1 MKIGIVG
8 LPFSG
13 KTTLFN
19 ALTGAAA
26 DPAAMTGG
34 KRDAQHA
41 IVKVPDERLDRL
53 DDIFQPKK
61 KTPATIEYIDISG
74 LSADEQK
81 KGGFSDQFLGQLRTV
96 DAVLVIAAAFHNDNV
111 PHPLNSINIHRDF
124 NLVQEEFILSDL
136 AIIENR
142 LQRLEKE
149 MRVRKTDLHV
159 KEQHVLDRCKTA
171 IDNLQPL
178 RTLEFAP
185 DEEILIRGYQFLSL
199 KPHILVPNI
208 DEKEISHSD
217 TMTEQLA
224 AWGKIP
230 KTAVLPI
237 SAQIEMEIQ
246 QLSEE
251 EAEVFRQDAGIQQPA
266 MNRLLRTSY
275 ELLGLLSFFTVGED
289 EVRAWTIHKN
299 TLAPQAAGEIHS
311 DIERGFIRAEV
322 VHYDDFIARGT
333 MAKCRAEAVLRLEG
347 KEYVVKDGDI
357 INFRF
362 AI

>member
-26 DPAAMTGG
+26 DPAASAG
-34 KRDAQHA
+34 KREAQHA
-41 IVKVPDERLDRL
+41 IVKVPAERLDKL
-53 DDIFQPKK
+53 DAIYQPKK
-61 KTPATIEYIDISG
+61 KTPATIEYIDLSG

-81 KGGFSDQFLGQLRTV
+81 KGCFSDQFLGQLRTV

-111 PHPLNSINIHRDF
+111 PHPLNSINLQRDF

-136 AIIENR
+136 GIIENR
-142 LQRLEKE
+142 LQRLGKE
-149 MRVRKTDLHV
+149 MRVRKTDQHV
-159 KEQHVLDRCKTA
+159 KEEHILQRCKSA
-171 IDNLQPL
+171 IDALKPL
-178 RTLEFAP
+178 RTLAFAP

-208 DEKEISHSD
+208 DEQEIGRSEAIAAD
-217 TMTEQLA
+217 LA
-224 AWGKIP
+224 EWAAIP

-237 SAQIEMEIQ
+237 SARIEMEIQ
-246 QLSEE
+246 QLSDE
-251 EAEVFRQDAGIQQPA
+251 EAELFRQDAGILQPA
-266 MNRLLRTSY
+266 MDRLLRTSY

-289 EVRAWTIHKN
+289 EVRAWTIRGN

-347 KEYVVKDGDI
+347 KEYIVKDGDI

-362 AI
+362 AV

>member
-19 ALTGAAA
+19 ALTGATA
-26 DPAAMTGG
+26 DPAASAG
-34 KRDAQHA
+34 KREAQHA
-41 IVKVPDERLDRL
+41 IVKVPDERLDKL
-53 DDIFQPKK
+53 DAIYQPKK
-61 KTPATIEYIDISG
+61 KTPATIEYIDLSG

-96 DAVLVIAAAFHNDNV
+96 DAVLVIAAAFNNENV
-111 PHPLNSINIHRDF
+111 PHPLNSINLQRDF
-124 NLVQEEFILSDL
+124 KLVQEEFILSDL
-136 AIIENR
+136 GIIENR

-159 KEQHVLDRCKTA
+159 KEEQVLQRCKSA
-171 IDNLQPL
+171 IDALQPL
-178 RTLEFAP
+178 RTLSFAP

-208 DEKEISHSD
+208 DEQEIGRSD
-217 TMTEQLA
+217 AIATELA
-224 AWGKIP
+224 EWAGIP
-230 KTAVLPI
+230 KTAVLAI
-237 SAQIEMEIQ
+237 SARIEMEIQ

-251 EAEVFRQDAGIQQPA
+251 EAELFRQDAGIKQPA
-266 MNRLLRTSY
+266 MDRLLRSSY

-289 EVRAWTIHKN
+289 EVRAWTIREH
-299 TLAPQAAGEIHS
+299 TPAPQAAGEIHS
-311 DIERGFIRAEV
+311 DIERGFIRAEI

-347 KEYVVKDGDI
+347 KEYIVKDGDI

-362 AI
+362 AV

>member
-19 ALTGAAA
+19 ALTGLAPDAAA
-26 DPAAMTGG
+26 GGG
-34 KRDAQHA
+34 KREAQHA

-53 DDIFQPKK
+53 DAIFEPKK
-61 KTPATIEYIDISG
+61 KTPATIEYIDLSG
-74 LSADEQK
+74 ISADEQK

-96 DAVLVIAAAFHNDNV
+96 DAVLVIATAFHNENV
-111 PHPLNSINIHRDF
+111 PHPLNRIDPGADF
-124 NLVQEEFILSDL
+124 SLIQEEFLLSDL
-136 AIIENR
+136 GIIENR

-159 KEQHVLDRCKTA
+159 KELNILERCKNA
-171 IDNLQPL
+171 IDELQPL
-178 RTLEFAP
+178 RTLTFAA

-208 DEKEISHSD
+208 DEKEISRSD
-217 TMTEQLA
+217 AIAGELA
-224 AWGKIP
+224 AWNSLP
-230 KTAVLPI
+230 RTAVLPI
-237 SAQIEMEIQ
+237 SAQIEMEIA

-251 EAEVFRQDAGIQQPA
+251 EAEIFRQDAGIQQPA

-275 ELLGLLSFFTVGED
+275 QLLGLLSFFTVGED
-289 EVRAWTIHKN
+289 EVRAWTIHTH

-322 VHYDDFIARGT
+322 VHYDDFVARGT

-362 AI
+362 AV

>member
-1 MKIGIVG
+1 MKTGIVG

-19 ALTGAAA
+19 ALTGAALDA
-26 DPAAMTGG
+26 AAMASG

-53 DDIFQPKK
+53 NDIFQPKK
-61 KTPATIEYIDISG
+61 KTPATIEYIDLAG

-81 KGGFSDQFLGQLRTV
+81 KGGFSDQFLGQLRTL

-111 PHPLNSINIHRDF
+111 PHPLNSIDVHRDF

-142 LQRLEKE
+142 LQRIEKE
-149 MRVRKTDLHV
+149 MRVRKTDQHV
-159 KEQHVLDRCKTA
+159 KEQALLERFKTA
-171 IDNLQPL
+171 LESLQPL
-178 RTLEFAP
+178 RSLSISA
-185 DEEILIRGYQFLSL
+185 DEEHLVRGYQFLTL

-208 DEKEISHSD
+208 DEKEISS
-217 TMTEQLA
+217 TEAIRSQLGD
-224 AWGKIP
+224 WEKVP
-230 KTAVLPI
+230 HTVVLPI

-251 EAEVFRQDAGIQQPA
+251 EAEVFRQDAGITQPA
-266 MNRLLRTSY
+266 MHRLLRTSY
-275 ELLGLLSFFTVGED
+275 QLLGLLSFFTVGED
-289 EVRAWTIHKN
+289 EVRAWTIHHH

-322 VHYDDFIARGT
+322 VHYDDFIVRGT
-333 MAKCRAEAVLRLEG
+333 MAKCRSEAVLRLEG
-347 KEYVVKDGDI
+347 KEYPVKDGDI

-362 AI
+362 AV

>member
-26 DPAAMTGG
+26 DPAAQAG
-34 KRDAQHA
+34 KRDAHRA
-41 IVKVPDERLDRL
+41 IVQVPDERLDRL
-53 DDIFQPKK
+53 DSLFTPKK
-61 KTPATIEYIDISG
+61 KTPATIEYIDLSG

-81 KGGFSDQFLGQLRTV
+81 KGGFSDQFLGQLRTA

-111 PHPLNSINIHRDF
+111 PHPLNSIDLQRDF

-136 AIIENR
+136 GIVENR
-142 LQRLEKE
+142 LQRIEKE
-149 MRVRKTDLHV
+149 MRVRKTDLLV
-159 KEQHVLDRCKTA
+159 KEEQVLRRCKTA

-178 RTLEFAP
+178 RTLDFAP

-208 DEKEISHSD
+208 DEKEISRS
-217 TMTEQLA
+217 EAVA
-224 AWGKIP
+224 ATLENRAAIP

-246 QLSEE
+246 QLSDE
-251 EAEVFRQDAGIQQPA
+251 EAEIFRQDVGIQQPA

-275 ELLGLLSFFTVGED
+275 QLLGLLSFFTVGED
-289 EVRAWTIHKN
+289 EVRAWTIHSQ
-299 TLAPQAAGEIHS
+299 TLAPQAAGVIHS

-322 VHYDDFIARGT
+322 VHYDDFIVRGN

-347 KEYVVKDGDI
+347 KEYIVKDGDI

-362 AI
+362 AV

>member
-13 KTTLFN
+13 KTTLFS
-19 ALTGAAA
+19 ALTGTVA
-26 DPAAMTGG
+26 DPAAQTG
-34 KRDAQHA
+34 KRDSLRA
-41 IVKVPDERLDRL
+41 IVQVPDERLDRL
-53 DDIFQPKK
+53 DEIFTPKK
-61 KTPATIEYIDISG
+61 KTPATIEYIDLSG
-74 LSADEQK
+74 LSAEEQK
-81 KGGFSDQFLGQLRTV
+81 KGGFSDQFLGQVRTA
-96 DAVLVIAAAFHNDNV
+96 DAILVIAAAFHNDNV
-111 PHPLNSINIHRDF
+111 PHPLNSIDLQRDF

-136 AIIENR
+136 GIIENR

-159 KEQHVLDRCKTA
+159 KEEHVLQRCKTA
-171 IDNLQPL
+171 IDHLQPL
-178 RTLEFAP
+178 RTLDFAP

-208 DEKEISHSD
+208 DEKEIGRS
-217 TMTEQLA
+217 A
-224 AWGKIP
+224 AVVEALGAWAALP

-246 QLSEE
+246 QLSAE
-251 EAEVFRQDAGIQQPA
+251 EAEIFRQDAGIQQPA
-266 MNRLLRTSY
+266 MHRLLRSSY

-289 EVRAWTIHKN
+289 EVRAWTIHNN
-299 TLAPQAAGEIHS
+299 TLAPQAAGVIHS

-322 VHYDDFIARGT
+322 VHYDDFIARGS

-347 KEYVVKDGDI
+347 KEYIVRDGDI

-362 AI
+362 AV

>member
-19 ALTGAAA
+19 ALTGTAA
-26 DPAAMTGG
+26 DPAAPTG
-34 KRDAQHA
+34 KRDAQRA
-41 IVKVPDERLDRL
+41 IVQVPDERLDRL
-53 DDIFQPKK
+53 DDIFKPKK
-61 KTPATIEYIDISG
+61 KTPATIEYIDLSG

-81 KGGFSDQFLGQLRTV
+81 KGGFSDQFLGQLRTA

-111 PHPLNSINIHRDF
+111 PHPLNSIDLRRDF
-124 NLVQEEFILSDL
+124 NLIQEEFILSDL
-136 AIIENR
+136 GIIENR

-159 KEQHVLDRCKTA
+159 KEEHVLQRCKNA

-208 DEKEISHSD
+208 DEKEIGRS
-217 TMTEQLA
+217 EALA
-224 AWGKIP
+224 EELGEWGRIP
-230 KTAVLPI
+230 LTALLPI

-251 EAEVFRQDAGIQQPA
+251 EAEIFRQDAGIQQPA
-266 MNRLLRTSY
+266 MNRLLRSSY
-275 ELLGLLSFFTVGED
+275 QLLGLLSFFTVGED
-289 EVRAWTIHKN
+289 EVRAWTIHRN
-299 TLAPQAAGEIHS
+299 TMAPQAAGVIHS

-322 VHYDDFIARGT
+322 VHFDDFIVRGT

-347 KEYVVKDGDI
+347 KEYIVKDGDI

-362 AI
+362 AV